1 MTVTE
6 VANVLGSLGENVGSG
21 RLITEY
27 LCTDGSVVI
36 IGYDFDLNQNTFV
49 VSEISNRSVI

>member
-1 MTVTE
+1 M
-6 VANVLGSLGENVGSG
+6 ASVLGPLGEDVGIG

-27 LCTDGSVVI
+27 LCTDGYVVI

-49 VSEISNRSVI
+49 VSDISNRSVI